1 MLAAHVASQGGTSVD
16 QIQVTATF
24 PSITPDNLAEFKA
37 LAGDALKIALD
48 EPGLLQYD
56 WFFNADES
64 TCVVRE
70 TFESSEAVLAHIA
83 AVGAI
88 LGPVVELGGGLELE
102 FFGSPSEQVL
112 QALEA
117 FRPTVSSYF
126 QGK

>member
-1 MLAAHVASQGGTSVD
+1 VD

-70 TFESSEAVLAHIA
+70 TFESSEAVLAHVA
-83 AVGAI
+83 GVGAI